1 MENKKRYNVMLKP
14 SIVDE
19 LDRLAIEWG
28 TSRSE
33 MIAKL
38 VQIHKG
44 DSFLDMAVELHERQT
59 STAFMP

>member
-19 LDRLAIEWG
+19 LDRLAVEWG

-38 VQIHKG
+38 VQIHEG
-44 DSFLDMAVELHERQT
+44 DSFLDMAIELHERQT
-59 STAFMP
+59 PTAFMP

>member
-28 TSRSE
+28 VSRSE

-38 VQIHKG
+38 VQIHEG
-44 DSFLDMAVELHERQT
+44 DSFFDMAIELHERQAPR
-59 STAFMP
+59 AFMP